1 MDPALYFLVKSSSSR
16 ANGWFS
22 EFIAPEL
29 DDAEQ
34 VYDLDDDVVDPDWLD
49 IEGELDERITW
60 WTFPLHGLNHRPPQC
75 QASPSTYL

>member
-1 MDPALYFLVKSSSSR
+1 MDGFQNSSPQNLTTPIR
-16 ANGWFS
+16 A
-22 EFIAPEL
+22 
-29 DDAEQ
+29 Q
-34 VYDLDDDVVDPDWLD
+34 VDDLDDDVVDPDWLD

>member
-1 MDPALYFLVKSSSSR
+1 MDGFQNSSPQ
-16 ANGWFS
+16 NLT
-22 EFIAPEL
+22 APTR
-29 DDAEQ
+29 DQ
-34 VYDLDDDVVDPDWLD
+34 VDDLDDDVVDPDWLD